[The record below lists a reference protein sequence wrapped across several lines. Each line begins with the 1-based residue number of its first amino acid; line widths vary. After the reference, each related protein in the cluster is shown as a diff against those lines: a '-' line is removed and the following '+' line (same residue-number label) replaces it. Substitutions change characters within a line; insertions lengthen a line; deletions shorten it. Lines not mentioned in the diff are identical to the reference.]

1 MAKMDYTYDLPVPW
15 CASPVLFMRIL
26 SMSEITFFSSCW
38 ACTKSVWKNRI
49 ESITVPIDTDES
61 TCVPTDACVIM
72 AANGSTVP
80 TSLDVNW
87 LTTGQCWTLLFV
99 VSSVSVIGE
108 LYLDVSQVQ
117 GTSSCFATR
126 LSSLTIFREQAKL
139 FMACYQRYSTQNR

>member
-1 MAKMDYTYDLPVPW
+1 MVAKMDYTYDLPVPW

-38 ACTKSVWKNRI
+38 ACTKYVWKNRI
-49 ESITVPIDTDES
+49 ESITVPIDTGES

-72 AANGSTVP
+72 ATNGSTVP

-108 LYLDVSQVQ
+108 LYLDVSQVHHHV
-117 GTSSCFATR
+117 FKIAN
-126 LSSLTIFREQAKL
+126 
-139 FMACYQRYSTQNR
+139 YQRYLTQDE